1 MSSYILTKV
10 ETPHVPASRRR
21 RQLQLLQ
28 DLCQLLSEQRIR
40 PRQVVLLVERR
51 QVVVNAKIIDDS
63 QTLDGLAALGGRV
76 VILESGFDDEKVYTI
91 FGSTETD
98 PANGRISNVSP
109 IGNALIGRT
118 AGEVVRVKAP
128 KGEIE
133 FEIVRVE

>member
-1 MSSYILTKV
+1 MSRYILTKV

-21 RQLQLLQ
+21 RQVQLLQ

-40 PRQVVLLVERR
+40 PR

-76 VILESGFDDEKVYTI
+76 VILESGIDDEKVYTI

-133 FEIVRVE
+133 FEIVRV

>member
-1 MSSYILTKV
+1 MSRYILTKV

-21 RQLQLLQ
+21 HQVQLLQ

-40 PRQVVLLVERR
+40 PR

-76 VILESGFDDEKVYTI
+76 VILESGIDDEKVYTI

>member
-1 MSSYILTKV
+1 MTKV

-21 RQLQLLQ
+21 RQVQLLQ

-40 PRQVVLLVERR
+40 PR

>member
-1 MSSYILTKV
+1 MSRYILTKV

-21 RQLQLLQ
+21 RQVQLLQ

-40 PRQVVLLVERR
+40 PR

-76 VILESGFDDEKVYTI
+76 VILESGIDDEKVYTI

>member
-1 MSSYILTKV
+1 MSRYILTKV

-21 RQLQLLQ
+21 RQVQLLQ

-40 PRQVVLLVERR
+40 PR